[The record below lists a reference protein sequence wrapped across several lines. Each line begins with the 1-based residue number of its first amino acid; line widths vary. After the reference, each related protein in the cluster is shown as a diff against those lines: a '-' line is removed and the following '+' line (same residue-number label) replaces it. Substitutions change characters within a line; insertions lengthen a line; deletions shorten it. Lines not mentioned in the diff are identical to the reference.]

1 MSEEPWQIVYE
12 KNLTPYSS
20 VLLEIR
26 RSIDSGQIQL
36 KDSDKVLQYLDTILE
51 SLPHLQYK
59 AQTIKAEIDSV
70 RQLNI
75 EIVYKVKDLE
85 QEIMQQTE
93 ALARS
98 KQDLERERRQAKDK
112 AEEVDAI
119 LSRASETLAELTSQK
134 YSLRY
139 D

>member
-1 MSEEPWQIVYE
+1 MP
-12 KNLTPYSS
+12 
-20 VLLEIR
+20 
-26 RSIDSGQIQL
+26 D
-36 KDSDKVLQYLDTILE
+36 
-51 SLPHLQYK
+51 LQYK
-59 AQTIKAEIDSV
+59 AQTIKAEIDSA

-85 QEIMQQTE
+85 QKIMQQTE

-98 KQDLERERRQAKDK
+98 KQDFEHERRHTKEK

-119 LSRASETLAELTSQK
+119 LRRASEILVELTSQK